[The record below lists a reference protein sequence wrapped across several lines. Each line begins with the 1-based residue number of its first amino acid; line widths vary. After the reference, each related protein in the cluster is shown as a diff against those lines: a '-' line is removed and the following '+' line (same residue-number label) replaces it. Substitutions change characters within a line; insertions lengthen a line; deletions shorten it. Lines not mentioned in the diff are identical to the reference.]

1 MGNMVVNHSKSRF
14 YHVLEVFYPFLGT
27 VMCPD
32 PCWKNL
38 VALGHTGPSWRVGSP
53 GKPVS
58 FDHFS
63 LVDFSLVE
71 KDWHLTKRVNNLT
84 SKWGNTLVNGRVIIL
99 KGASLMEHLVYHQG
113 FFFPTGSNTGRS
125 WRMWGMLCGIS
136 VGTWSEFS
144 MWLLDKNPRGQ
155 SSWPIYNHI
164 YVCVCSISF
173 SIVSIPHSWHLGIAF
188 FTS

>member
-113 FFFPTGSNTGRS
+113 FFFQQDLIRGDHEE
-125 WRMWGMLCGIS
+125 CGECCVVSPLVLEVSFPCGCWIKTPE
-136 VGTWSEFS
+136 VNHHGPFII
-144 MWLLDKNPRGQ
+144 
-155 SSWPIYNHI
+155 IYI
-164 YVCVCSISF
+164 YVCVF
-173 SIVSIPHSWHLGIAF
+173 H
-188 FTS
+188 